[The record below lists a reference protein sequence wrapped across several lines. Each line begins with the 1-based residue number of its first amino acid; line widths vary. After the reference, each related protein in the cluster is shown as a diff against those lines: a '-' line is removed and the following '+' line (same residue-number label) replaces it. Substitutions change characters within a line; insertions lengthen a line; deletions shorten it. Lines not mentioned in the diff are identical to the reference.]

1 MNTRKAL
8 ALLIALAVLPAC
20 AAPASRP
27 AATQSEAGA
36 PAAAAP
42 AASDKTYGMDRQLYF
57 IFLTHDLGAGVFAPV
72 RRGMEDACKQI
83 NAKCEFIGPQ
93 TFDPAQHVSL
103 LEAAIAKKP
112 DGIATT
118 RPDPAAYNEALKKAV
133 EAGIMVTI
141 FNTNDPK
148 AAETLPAPFVG
159 QDFTNYGKVW
169 AREVMKDLPEGGDV
183 AVTNCCF
190 GHYAL
195 EERIRSFKET
205 LETEGQGKWK
215 VRDVIN
221 TTAEE
226 EKIYAAI
233 ESYYRANPDI
243 KGIYGADYYS
253 GIISQFIK
261 RNNLQ
266 GKLKTGGSDLAPGNV
281 EGLKEGYTS
290 FGLGQNPYWQGYM
303 PVMMMHQLI
312 AFGVRPNSIDTG
324 TDVVTPANIAQ
335 YDPNFR

>member
-1 MNTRKAL
+1 MKTYKV
-8 ALLIALAVLPAC
+8 LAVLAILAMLLSAC
-20 AAPASRP
+20 AAPVAPTP
-27 AATQSEAGA
+27 AANSAT
-36 PAAAAP
+36 AASAAP
-42 AASDKTYGMDRQLYF
+42 APSNTTYGTNRQLYF
-57 IFLTHDLGAGVFAPV
+57 IFVTHDLGAGVFAPV

-93 TFDPAQHVSL
+93 TFDTAQHVAL

-118 RPDPAAYNEALKKAV
+118 RPDPAAYNGVLQKAV
-133 EAGIMVTI
+133 AAGIMLTI
-141 FNTNDPK
+141 FNTNDPQ
-148 AAETLPAPFVG
+148 AAEALPAPFVG

-169 AREVMKDLPEGGDV
+169 AYEVMKDIPDGGDI
-183 AVTNCCF
+183 AITDCCF

-195 EERIRSFKET
+195 EERNRSFTET
-205 LETEGQGKWK
+205 LEKVGQGKWK
-215 VRDVIN
+215 VRDIVN

-243 KGIYGADYYS
+243 KGIYGVDYYS
-253 GIISQFIK
+253 GIISQFVK

-281 EGLKEGYTS
+281 EGLKEGFTS

-303 PVMMMHQLI
+303 PVMMMHQQI

-324 TDVVTPANIAQ
+324 TDVVTPANISQ

>member
-8 ALLIALAVLPAC
+8 ALLIALALLPAC

-148 AAETLPAPFVG
+148 ADEALPAPFVG

-169 AREVMKDLPEGGDV
+169 AREVMKDLPEGGDI

-205 LETEGQGKWK
+205 LDTEGQGKWK

-243 KGIYGADYYS
+243 KGIYGVDYYS